1 MRFPF
6 FTVTSR
12 TKNIIDTSPYID
24 IKNIDG
30 VLHVQGVLEEVGLI
44 QWPTITGALLNTALV
59 IGIVFGT
66 SLVLLAV
73 NTGLA
78 ELSREIYSYK
88 L

>member
-1 MRFPF
+1 M
-6 FTVTSR
+6 
-12 TKNIIDTSPYID
+12 
-24 IKNIDG
+24 
-30 VLHVQGVLEEVGLI
+30 LEEVGLI

-78 ELSREIYSYK
+78 ELWREIYSYT